1 MAKQQI
7 RLTESELQNLI
18 AEAVKQELNEGAF
31 DFLRGVGRKI
41 KGDANT
47 LATNAMTNARNM
59 GTKIGKNIVQGYN
72 KVAKPIQDYAKDVH
86 NAGAYASEQAEREK
100 MIQKNIAQRQQTVQ
114 KNISDAQN
122 AIKLLTDLTQREVLK
137 NGSSKMAIYTLK
149 KYINGHSN
157 Y

>member
-18 AEAVKQELNEGAF
+18 AEAVKQELNEDAF

-47 LATNAMTNARNM
+47 LATNAMTNAKNM

-72 KVAKPIQDYAKDVH
+72 KVAKPIQNYAKDVYQAGQ
-86 NAGAYASEQAEREK
+86 NASNQADEQRAIK
-100 MIQKNIAQRQQTVQ
+100 SNQADAQR
-114 KNISDAQN
+114 
-122 AIKLLTDLTQREVLK
+122 AIKSLENLVAKGVLGR
-137 NGSSKMAIYTLK
+137 NVANMAIGSLR
-149 KYINGHSN
+149 KYGNQ
-157 Y
+157 

>member
-31 DFLRGVGRKI
+31 DFLRGMGRKI

-59 GTKIGKNIVQGYN
+59 GTNAMTNAKNMGTNAMTAAKNMGKNIAQGYN
-72 KVAKPIQDYAKDVH
+72 KVAKPIQNYAKDVYQAGQ
-86 NAGAYASEQAEREK
+86 NASNQA
-100 MIQKNIAQRQQTVQ
+100 
-114 KNISDAQN
+114 DAQK
-122 AIKLLTDLTQREVLK
+122 AIKSIENLVAKGILGRNVA
-137 NGSSKMAIYTLK
+137 NMAIGSLR
-149 KYINGHSN
+149 KYGNQ
-157 Y
+157 